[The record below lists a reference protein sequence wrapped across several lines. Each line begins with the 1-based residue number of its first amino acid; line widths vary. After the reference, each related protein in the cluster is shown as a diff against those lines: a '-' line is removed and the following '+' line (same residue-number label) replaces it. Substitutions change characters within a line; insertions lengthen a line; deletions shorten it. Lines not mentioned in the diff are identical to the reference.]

1 MMVQTLGWSLWAVG
15 FGAVQ
20 ASTPI
25 AYGSFVKSATYSIAN
40 QLGYFTEEGLNV
52 TYAQVP
58 NSSFAYNGLLAGTYD
73 ILTGTIDNAVNL
85 AFNSKANLTVLGQL
99 DQGSDIVLAATSTI
113 ETIHDLRGKL
123 VMVDAASSGYS
134 FVLRRLLSFYGLQY
148 GADYSF
154 QVVGGTP
161 FRYQALLDGY
171 LSNGSAVYAT
181 VLTYP
186 YTGFLEIRADSTK
199 RTSSGPHI
207 LARVADFVAPF
218 SSQALTVRTTTVAN
232 TDTPAYHATVAFVC
246 AMLRANRL
254 LADPQHRGQAQDAI
268 AAELGGVGEAT
279 AARELAA
286 ATDAVSGETAQADF
300 QVSGTGLWNVV
311 GIRDRFGG
319 FAGAR
324 VGFDFVEAV
333 AGLVDYGVRDAA
345 RDGIL

>member
-20 ASTPI
+20 ATTPI

-58 NSSFAYNGLLAGTYD
+58 NSSFAYAGLLAGTYD

-113 ETIHDLRGKL
+113 QTVHDLRGKL

-171 LSNGSAVYAT
+171 LSNGSAAYAT

-186 YTGFLEIRADSTK
+186 YTGFLEIRADTNK
-199 RTSSGPHI
+199 
-207 LARVADFVAPF
+207 
-218 SSQALTVRTTTVAN
+218 
-232 TDTPAYHATVAFVC
+232 DTPAYHATVAFVR

-254 LADPQHRGQAQDAI
+254 LADPQHRDQAQDAI
-268 AAELGGVGEAT
+268 AAELGGVDEAT

-300 QVSGTGLWNVV
+300 QVSVTGLWNVI

-319 FAGAR
+319 FAGAGA
-324 VGFDFVEAV
+324 GFDFVEAV
-333 AGLVDYGVRDAA
+333 ARLVDYGVRDAA
-345 RDGIL
+345 RNGVA

>member
-1 MMVQTLGWSLWAVG
+1 MVPTLGWSLWAAG
-15 FGAVQ
+15 FSAVQ

-58 NSSFAYNGLLAGTYD
+58 NSSFAYDGLLAGTYD

-85 AFNSKANLTVLGQL
+85 AFNSKANLT
-99 DQGSDIVLAATSTI
+99 GSDIVLAATSTI

-186 YTGFLEIRADSTK
+186 YTGFLEIRDDSTR

-218 SSQALTVRTTTVAN
+218 SSQTLTVRTSTLTN
-232 TDTPAYHATVAFVC
+232 TDTPAYHVTVAFVR

-254 LADPQHRGQAQDAI
+254 LADPQRRGQARDAI
-268 AAELGGVGEAT
+268 AAELGGIDEAT

-286 ATDAVSGETAQADF
+286 ATDAVTGETAQSEF
-300 QVSGTGLWNVV
+300 QVSMTGLWNVI

-319 FAGAR
+319 FAGAGD
-324 VGFDFVEAV
+324 GFDFVEAV

-345 RDGIL
+345 RNGVV